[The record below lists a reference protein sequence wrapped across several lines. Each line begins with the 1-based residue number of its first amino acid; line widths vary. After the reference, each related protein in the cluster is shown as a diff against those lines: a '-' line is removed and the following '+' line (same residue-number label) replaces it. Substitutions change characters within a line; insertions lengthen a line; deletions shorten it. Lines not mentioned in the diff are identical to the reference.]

1 MLKKIKN
8 IKGFTL
14 TEVMIAIMVLTVA
27 IVSATNLLVGLIGT
41 NQNNLTTLQA
51 YYLAQEGLEAV
62 RNIRDTNWLHNMG
75 WLGEDSTQL
84 WGGDFEIPQ
93 ADDENFYAVNLEYA
107 GFSFNVLDQQG
118 GVGDVGGLST
128 SRPWSI
134 DDVIDAKIFKN
145 TDGDNVYLG
154 PAKNAAED
162 TGFKRTIIIKK
173 YNCGESADL
182 SCLPEDE
189 NKYVLVQSKIQ
200 WNLGAKERELTL
212 SEVLTDW
219 KGGAL

>member
-1 MLKKIKN
+1 MMKKIKN

-62 RNIRDTNWLHNMG
+62 RNIRDTNWLHNRG
-75 WLGEDSTQL
+75 WLGEDSVQL
-84 WGGDFEIPQ
+84 WGGDFKIPQ
-93 ADDENFYAVNLEYA
+93 AGDENFYAVNLEYA
-107 GFSFNVLDQQG
+107 GFNVGANEGELG
-118 GVGDVGGLST
+118 SVGALLG

-134 DDVIDAKIFKN
+134 EGKEGEFKTAAPFLAAKIFKN

-154 PAKNAAED
+154 PAKNAAPED

-173 YNCGESADL
+173 YNS
-182 SCLPEDE
+182 EDE
-189 NKYVLVQSKIQ
+189 GKYVLVQSKIQ
-200 WNLGAKERELTL
+200 WNLGSKERELTL